1 MWKTHHS
8 TELKA
13 QLSLKERKLK
23 FRKWEVDPKSPNAKL
38 SVCTPT
44 FERPLS
50 MFQDLILETYFKL
63 FYHKVSRKKYRECLS

>member
-1 MWKTHHS
+1 MWKTHYS

-38 SVCTPT
+38 YVCTPT
-44 FERPLS
+44 FERPLT
-50 MFQDLILETYFKL
+50 MF
-63 FYHKVSRKKYRECLS
+63 